1 MCPNRRVRSPGP
13 APTDGSSP
21 GNDFGVLRLTEASS
35 KGLLE
40 RLQGGG
46 ASQEQRLEAMAP
58 VDDLAVF
65 RLIAAEIARTAVRH
79 GGDGLVIV
87 VDAQTS
93 ARIDLV
99 DQARMAAGQV
109 FHYGEPPLEWGHAD
123 NVLVLSAAGHFEEND
138 RILLAVSP
146 HIAFAVLGTRNT
158 AIDFGADSFA
168 GAWTAHRETVLNL
181 IGLLPECSVQPRTPQ
196 QGETPE
202 SVRGA
207 MQLTAIQANV
217 LASRQRDI
225 SMDKDDLSSVLDILK
240 AMSAKRNS
248 HDILYVFVE
257 HIARVV
263 SSERCSIVRV
273 WGGKQTG
280 QVLASHEDASL
291 SNRDIDLERYPE
303 LQHVLHTGQKIV
315 INDVYAHPMMRPCE
329 PYFRSTRIR
338 SLLVIPIVLHDR
350 NVGSLFL
357 RAARG
362 QGSFTLREISFF
374 EIVAEAAANALERA
388 ELFESVQKANE
399 RLEYLAVTDGLTGL
413 FNHRCF
419 RERLE
424 EEVQRALR
432 YESQLACMIFDVDN
446 FKSINDTHGHLEGD
460 HILSEIGERTRRSV
474 RRSDMVARYG
484 GEEFVVIMPQ
494 TGSEG
499 AFAQAER
506 VRQEIGE
513 APFAVADGSIA
524 VTVSAGV
531 AVFEHENRMDSEG
544 LILKAD
550 RALYRAKAAGKNRTI
565 LAG

>member
-1 MCPNRRVRSPGP
+1 
-13 APTDGSSP
+13 
-21 GNDFGVLRLTEASS
+21 
-35 KGLLE
+35 LE
-40 RLQGGG
+40 RLLGSGSPEG
-46 ASQEQRLEAMAP
+46 RRLDAMVP

-65 RLIAAEIARTAVRH
+65 RLLAAEIARTAVRH
-79 GGDGLVIV
+79 GGDGLALV

-99 DQARMAAGQV
+99 DQTRMAAAQV

-123 NVLVLSAAGHFEEND
+123 NVLVVSAAGQFEEDD
-138 RILLAVSP
+138 RILLAVSST
-146 HIAFAVLGTRNT
+146 IAFAVLGTRN
-158 AIDFGADSFA
+158 AGVDFGADSFT
-168 GAWTAHRETVLNL
+168 GAWTAHRESVLEL
-181 IGLLPECSVQPRTPQ
+181 LELLPECSLQPPSPRP
-196 QGETPE
+196 GGAPE
-202 SVRGA
+202 LVRST

-240 AMSAKRNS
+240 AMSAKRSS

-257 HIARVV
+257 NIARVV

-280 QVLASHEDASL
+280 QVLASHEDANL
-291 SNRDIDLERYPE
+291 SNREIDLEKYPE
-303 LQHVLHTGQKIV
+303 LQHVLHSGEQIV
-315 INDVYAHPMMRPCE
+315 INDVYAHPMTRPCE
-329 PYFRSTRIR
+329 PFFRRTRIR

-357 RAARG
+357 RAARS

-432 YESQLACMIFDVDN
+432 YQSELSCMIFDVDN

-474 RRSDMVARYG
+474 RRSDLVARYG

-494 TGSEG
+494 TGPEG

-506 VRQEIGE
+506 IRQEIAGT
-513 APFAVADGSIA
+513 PFVVVNGNIP
-524 VTVSAGV
+524 VTISAGV
-531 AVFEHENRMDSEG
+531 AVFDHEGRMDAEG